1 MMRKERQQPL
11 PEAKQPQIASQ
22 PDEAFL
28 VKWEPE
34 ESANPFNWSTT
45 YKSWVTFQLS
55 MLALAASLAS
65 SITAPAES
73 VIAAYIGVSDEVSVL
88 SISLYV
94 LGFAFGPLLWA
105 PISEIWGRRW
115 SLLPA
120 MVGLGLFSI
129 GTATSGNA
137 ASVFITRFLG
147 GLFGSAPVSNVA
159 AALGDIWEPKVRG
172 TAMVFYAVAVVG
184 GPTLGPVV
192 GGALTSAN
200 GLGWRWTE

>member
-1 MMRKERQQPL
+1 MGEERQQPI
-11 PEAKQPQIASQ
+11 PEAKRHQVADK

-34 ESANPFNWSTT
+34 ESANPFNWSVT

-73 VIAAYIGVSDEVSVL
+73 IIATYVGVSDEVSVL
-88 SISLYV
+88 SISLFV
-94 LGFAFGPLLWA
+94 LGFAFGPLIWA
-105 PISEIWGRRW
+105 PVSELWGRRW

-129 GTATSGNA
+129 GTATSRNA
-137 ASVFITRFLG
+137 ASVFITRFFA

-159 AALGDIWEPKVRG
+159 AALGDIWAPKVRG
-172 TAMVFYAVAVVG
+172 MPMVFYAVAVVG
-184 GPTLGPVV
+184 GPTLGPVI
-192 GGALTSAN
+192 GGALTSAQ